1 MAVQN
6 RRTYKKQQ
14 QQKQQSNRNNN
25 NKEKVQKKREEEEEE
40 AEQQQKQN
48 GCTTAAIG
56 FDVIGLRSQ
65 QQQQPRDTVRSVV
78 DCRCQWAGLQSAH
91 TGAHQ

>member
-1 MAVQN
+1 MAVRN
-6 RRTYKKQQ
+6 KRTYKKQQ
-14 QQKQQSNRNNN
+14 QQQSNRNNN

-40 AEQQQKQN
+40 EPEQQQKQN

>member
-1 MAVQN
+1 MAVRN
-6 RRTYKKQQ
+6 KRTYKKQQ
-14 QQKQQSNRNNN
+14 QQQSNRNNN
-25 NKEKVQKKREEEEEE
+25 NKEKVQKKREEEEEEE